1 MGPKILATP
10 LITAPWQ
17 CLLQCCQKGAG
28 PDAGSITQGKCAA
41 CLEQEVALS
50 QKISGGKINSEIET
64 IRQHHLE
71 GLIIGQCLDLLL
83 CESILNLCP
92 GRGGSWCIPL
102 PQEVT
107 SSHSGTKLSTHAH
120 TCFCCTVVS
129 ANLPGAVQGQRC
141 LSAVEHTN
149 PTPEWMW
156 QLGSCVTRWEDK
168 ISIFHLPFLP
178 HSPTSVPEWHL
189 AVASLHSCVI
199 LAPDKFQPCQGL
211 EWLRNKE
218 SLSPTTS
225 VHHVDQKRQRN

>member
-92 GRGGSWCIPL
+92 GRGGSWSIPL

-129 ANLPGAVQGQRC
+129 ANLPGAVQGQGVYQQWNTQTQPQSGC
-141 LSAVEHTN
+141 GSWAAVSHDGRIKF
-149 PTPEWMW
+149 PY
-156 QLGSCVTRWEDK
+156 
-168 ISIFHLPFLP
+168 SIFPSFPIPP
-178 HSPTSVPEWHL
+178 H
-189 AVASLHSCVI
+189 
-199 LAPDKFQPCQGL
+199 Q
-211 EWLRNKE
+211 
-218 SLSPTTS
+218 SLSGIWQWHHCIPVWFWPQTS
-225 VHHVDQKRQRN
+225 FSPARAWSG